1 MPPSIPPIQFEGLNA
16 GLSWAILTNKSP
28 AYPYDRDGKRQ
39 SDTPDKWR
47 YTVALPGN
55 YYTPITVSIETSMDL
70 LANIT
75 DEQIAEACA
84 SLDPVLVTFDNCFV
98 SIYAIRG
105 EQRMSATA
113 SGVKFFQPG
122 K

>member
-1 MPPSIPPIQFEGLNA
+1 MAIKVPPIVWTGFNGNLNY
-16 GLSWAILTNKSP
+16 AILINKSP
-28 AYPYDRDGKRQ
+28 AYPYNKDGTRQ

-55 YYTPITVSIETSMDL
+55 CYTPITVSIETSTDL

>member
-1 MPPSIPPIQFEGLNA
+1 MPQIPPIQFEGFNA

-28 AYPYDRDGKRQ
+28 GYPYNRDGTRQ

-47 YTVALPGN
+47 YTIALPGN
-55 YYTPITVSIETSMDL
+55 CYAPLTVSIVGSTDL
-70 LANIT
+70 LSNIA

-84 SLDPVLVTFDNCFV
+84 SLQPLLVTFDNCFV
-98 SIYAIRG
+98 SIYTIKG
-105 EQRMSATA
+105 EQRITATA
-113 SGVKFFQPG
+113 SNIKLVKPS